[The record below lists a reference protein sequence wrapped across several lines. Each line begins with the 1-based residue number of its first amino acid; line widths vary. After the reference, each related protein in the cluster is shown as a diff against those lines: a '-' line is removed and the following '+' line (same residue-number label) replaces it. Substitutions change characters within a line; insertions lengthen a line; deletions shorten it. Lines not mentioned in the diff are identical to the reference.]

1 MADQVVLAFSGGLD
15 TSYCL
20 SLLREQGADVVTAI
34 VDTGGMSAG
43 ELDAVATRAADL
55 GASEHVVLDARAR
68 LYDEFIAYLLK
79 GNYLRNGVYPSCV
92 GVERM
97 VQAEEVVRL
106 ALARDA
112 VAVAHGSTGAGNDH
126 VRFDTVITSLAP
138 EMDIITPIRDAEI
151 TREVATAWLEARGI
165 HTPVKTSTYS
175 YNEGLMGTSIG
186 GAETYG
192 SWEYLP
198 EDAWPATRSLA
209 GAPDAPVELII
220 SFTHGLPTDYRVAAG
235 SASPITEPGFKLLQA
250 LNALGA
256 EHGIGRGIHTG
267 TSIMGTGARLG
278 FEAPGITVLLTA
290 HRELERLVLSTRQQ
304 NEKAALATTFGDLLH
319 EGHYYE
325 PLLDD
330 IRAFLDQSQT
340 RVSGEVRVRLQKGNV
355 TALGAASPHS
365 LLASSSRLG
374 STYGHG
380 SGAWTGADARAFA
393 SIYGVAG
400 RVAGGA
406 ITGPALDDPTQGD
419 GS

>member
-1 MADQVVLAFSGGLD
+1 MADRIVLAFSGGLD

-20 SLLREQGADVVTAI
+20 ALLRERGAEVTTAV
-34 VDTGGMSAG
+34 VDTGGMSET
-43 ELDAVATRAADL
+43 ELAAVAARAAEL

-68 LYDEFIAYLLK
+68 LYDDFIAYLLK

-97 VQAEEVVRL
+97 VQAEEVAKL
-106 ALARDA
+106 ALRQGA
-112 VAVAHGSTGAGNDH
+112 VGVAHGSTGAGNDH
-126 VRFDTVITSLAP
+126 VRFDTVITSRAP
-138 EMDIITPIRDAEI
+138 GLEIITPIRDGEV
-151 TREVATAWLEARGI
+151 TREVATAWLAERGI
-165 HTPVKTSTYS
+165 DTPVRTSTYS

-198 EDAWPATRSLA
+198 EEAWPATKSISET
-209 GAPDAPVELII
+209 PDDPVELVIA
-220 SFTHGLPTDYRVAAG
+220 FDGGMPVGYRVVSGNATAV
-235 SASPITEPGFKLLQA
+235 EQPGFELLGA
-250 LNALGA
+250 LNVLGA

-290 HRELERLVLSTRQQ
+290 HRELERLVLTTRQQ
-304 NEKAALATTFGDLLH
+304 NQKAALATTFGDLLH

-330 IRAFLDQSQT
+330 IRAFLDSSQR
-340 RVSGEVRVRLQKGNV
+340 RVIGEVRVRLAKGNV

-365 LLASSSRLG
+365 LLDSSSRLG

-380 SGAWTGADARAFA
+380 SGAWTGGEARAFA
-393 SIYGVAG
+393 AIYGIAG
-400 RVAGGA
+400 RVASGA
-406 ITGPALDDPTQGD
+406 ATDTLESQDEPA
-419 GS
+419 